1 MKKLVIIVFVVVIL
15 LFGGIITFMQQMEV
29 GPFAKGESADAVAA
43 GDENAATTTSSSPET
58 QLIDMEPITVPVFM
72 GDSVQTPLRLKVRIG
87 FNNDDSKNVDPES
100 DISEKEK
107 RRTERLE
114 KYMPKLQDAFVVYL
128 ISYVP
133 RLYRR
138 NSKLDIQEI
147 ANRLKEVAQRTIDK
161 SEILSVEIKIAEAE
175 AEAEAEVK
183 SPSEQ

>member
-1 MKKLVIIVFVVVIL
+1 MKKLVIIVFVVIIL

-29 GPFAKGESADAVAA
+29 GPCAKEESVDAVPT
-43 GDENAATTTSSSPET
+43 GDEGAASTASGNSET

-72 GDSVQTPLRLKVRIG
+72 GDSVQAPLRLQVRIG
-87 FNNDDSKNVDPES
+87 FKIDNQQNEGSELGTIEES
-100 DISEKEK
+100 Q

-114 KYMPKLQDAFVVYL
+114 KYMPKLQDAFVVDL

-147 ANRLKEVAQRTIDK
+147 ANRLREVGQRTIGK
-161 SEILSVEIKIAEAE
+161 SRILSVEIKITEGETQAETQA
-175 AEAEAEVK
+175 
-183 SPSEQ
+183 PSEQ

>member
-1 MKKLVIIVFVVVIL
+1 MKKLVIIVFVVIIL

-29 GPFAKGESADAVAA
+29 GPFAKEESADTVSTGDGEVASTA
-43 GDENAATTTSSSPET
+43 SGKTET

-72 GDSVQTPLRLKVRIG
+72 GDSVQAPLRLQVRIG
-87 FNNDDSKNVDPES
+87 FKIDNPKNEG
-100 DISEKEK
+100 SELGTIEENK

-147 ANRLKEVAQRTIDK
+147 ANRLREVGQRTIGQ
-161 SEILSVEIKIAEAE
+161 SRILSVEIKIAEAE
-175 AEAEAEVK
+175 TQAESQE
-183 SPSEQ
+183 PSEK

>member
-1 MKKLVIIVFVVVIL
+1 MKKLVIIVFVVIIL

-29 GPFAKGESADAVAA
+29 GPFAKEESADTVSTGDGEVASTA
-43 GDENAATTTSSSPET
+43 SGKTET

-72 GDSVQTPLRLKVRIG
+72 GDSVQAPLRLQVRIG
-87 FNNDDSKNVDPES
+87 FKIDNPKNEG
-100 DISEKEK
+100 SELDTIEENK

-147 ANRLKEVAQRTIDK
+147 ANRLREVGQRTIGQ
-161 SEILSVEIKIAEAE
+161 SRILSVEIKIAEAE
-175 AEAEAEVK
+175 TQAESQE
-183 SPSEQ
+183 PSEK

>member
-1 MKKLVIIVFVVVIL
+1 MKKLVIIVFVVIIL

-29 GPFAKGESADAVAA
+29 GPFAKEESADTVSTGDGEVASTA
-43 GDENAATTTSSSPET
+43 SGKTET

-72 GDSVQTPLRLKVRIG
+72 GDSVQAPLRLQVRIG
-87 FNNDDSKNVDPES
+87 FKIDNPKNEG
-100 DISEKEK
+100 SELGTIEENK

-138 NSKLDIQEI
+138 NSKLDMQEI
-147 ANRLKEVAQRTIDK
+147 ANRLREVGQRTIGK
-161 SEILSVEIKIAEAE
+161 SRILSVEIKIAETETQAE
-175 AEAEAEVK
+175 AQA
-183 SPSEQ
+183 PSEQ

>member
-1 MKKLVIIVFVVVIL
+1 MKKLVIIVFVVIIL

-29 GPFAKGESADAVAA
+29 GPFAKEESADTVSTGDGEVASTA
-43 GDENAATTTSSSPET
+43 SGKTET

-72 GDSVQTPLRLKVRIG
+72 GDSVQAPLRLQVRIG
-87 FNNDDSKNVDPES
+87 FKIDNPKNEG
-100 DISEKEK
+100 SELDTIEENK

-147 ANRLKEVAQRTIDK
+147 ANRLREVGQRTIGK
-161 SEILSVEIKIAEAE
+161 SKILSVEIKIAEAE
-175 AEAEAEVK
+175 A
-183 SPSEQ
+183 PSEQ

>member
-1 MKKLVIIVFVVVIL
+1 MKKLVIIVFVVIIL

-29 GPFAKGESADAVAA
+29 GPFAKEESVDAVPT
-43 GDENAATTTSSSPET
+43 GDEEAASTASGNPET

-72 GDSVQTPLRLKVRIG
+72 GDSVQAPLRLQVRIG
-87 FNNDDSKNVDPES
+87 FKRDNPENDDSELGTIDEN
-100 DISEKEK
+100 K

-147 ANRLKEVAQRTIDK
+147 ANRLREVGQRTIGK
-161 SEILSVEIKIAEAE
+161 SSVLSVEIKIAEAE
-175 AEAEAEVK
+175 TQAEAQA
-183 SPSEQ
+183 PSEQ